1 MNIYDA
7 RKILND
13 IDRKLVL
20 LKSERRKSKRDEII
34 DSMLNGLYSDVAQL
48 DKFIKEVRKQ

>member
-34 DSMLNGLYSDVAQL
+34 DSMLNGSHSDVAQL